1 MSKSMMMVNAKT
13 NSFLFKN
20 QSHSPMDQPHHRHH
34 HQSGGFVSRR
44 GSRRSPHGAD
54 LFPTSPDV
62 PPIGDA
68 IYLAAH
74 PQHPLSQT
82 RLSDLFTCGACK
94 EYGAGERFTCS
105 ECDYQLHDFCALAPD
120 SLKRHPIHPLHNI
133 ILNRK
138 PVRSGLLKSRC
149 DICAKTTKGCVFKCN
164 ACSFQMHP
172 CCAMLSTEINIS
184 VHPHMLRLLP
194 SPSTADPFS
203 FSCGECNRKRPGR
216 VYHCT
221 TCDYHLHA
229 VCAKN
234 MVNGLEANGIK
245 GMAKSSKFGT
255 AVRVASQVVIEFIGG
270 LIEGLGEGVGQV
282 LIQTAVRGRC
292 NSNRSSRA
300 T

>member
-138 PVRSGLLKSRC
+138 PVSKCTHVVPCYQLKLTSRFIHTCYGSSPHHQPLTLLISR
-149 DICAKTTKGCVFKCN
+149 A
-164 ACSFQMHP
+164 A
-172 CCAMLSTEINIS
+172 S
-184 VHPHMLRLLP
+184 V
-194 SPSTADPFS
+194 TA
-203 FSCGECNRKRPGR
+203 
-216 VYHCT
+216 
-221 TCDYHLHA
+221 
-229 VCAKN
+229 
-234 MVNGLEANGIK
+234 
-245 GMAKSSKFGT
+245 
-255 AVRVASQVVIEFIGG
+255 
-270 LIEGLGEGVGQV
+270 
-282 LIQTAVRGRC
+282 RGRGGFTIAPHAITI
-292 NSNRSSRA
+292 SMQFVPR
-300 T
+300 TW